1 MRKFLEFLSTSTLV
15 STLPAFMAYQPSGVW
30 ITLISLASIG
40 IMYVILSRRRLE
52 VRAVIDKVEKMP
64 DGSYLVTW
72 GYINPNTHPVSVQH
86 GESCLLVHSGTAL
99 LLSKDIPVYFAAGRH
114 RNVIQTVML
123 EDTRVEWIIQ
133 NHRTSTS
140 SIGKSRSIQK
150 NS

>member
-15 STLPAFMAYQPSGVW
+15 STLPAFMTYQPSGVW
-30 ITLISLASIG
+30 ITLASLASIG
-40 IMYVILSRRRLE
+40 IMYVILSRRRME

-72 GYINPNTHPVSVQH
+72 GYVNPNTHPICVQH

-114 RNVIQTVML
+114 RNVIQTVVL
-123 EDTRVEWIIQ
+123 ENTYVEWIIGSQ
-133 NHRTSTS
+133 RTSS
-140 SIGKSRSIQK
+140 KSMKPIQLE
-150 NS
+150 ST